1 MSDIIFKPIFNQS
14 EFCVWDNFIDI
25 GAASRLGTYGI
36 VTLNDKYLY
45 KMDEYKNN
53 WKRRSFNFAFGAYDK
68 SQMVGFIHGYC
79 ADRVGYIEELYI
91 LPEYQ
96 GQRIGSRLLTMGE
109 TAITYGAGKI
119 ELTALATR
127 RAMSYYPKRGY
138 TIRLA
143 PNGFEKKLAKR
154 PCCQTV
160 PVFKVTRPIAK
171 ACAQIAS
178 VHGDTFDAAQ
188 INSSHAP
195 MFIYVNVQSE
205 ITGFGLAGGDNGNI
219 KTYVAPHNDV
229 DWIRKRLIKSFAEL
243 SK

>member
-14 EFCVWDNFIDI
+14 ESWVDFINV
-25 GAASRLGTYGI
+25 GAASRLGTYNMI
-36 VTLNDKYLY
+36 TTAEKYVY
-45 KMDEYKNN
+45 KMAEYKNN
-53 WKRRSFNFAFGAYDK
+53 WKRRSFNFAFGAYDN
-68 SQMVGFIHGYC
+68 SQMIGFVQGYC
-79 ADRVGYIEELYI
+79 LDRVGYIAELYI

-96 GQRIGSRLLTMGE
+96 GLKIGSRLLTMAE
-109 TAITYGAGKI
+109 NVAVYGANKM

-127 RAMSYYPKRGY
+127 RAISYYPKRGY

-143 PNGFEKKLAKR
+143 PNGFEKKLVKR

-178 VHGDTFDAAQ
+178 VHDDAFDAIQ

-195 MFIYVNVQSE
+195 MFIYSNINGD
-205 ITGFGLAGGDNGNI
+205 ITGFGVSDPDSGNV